1 METYG
6 NLAESGDVVGHS
18 QDSAR
23 KNCEFA
29 KEKIGA
35 GEGNR
40 TNGSVGKGEIIEKIC
55 KMRDLSASWG
65 LSV

>member
-6 NLAESGDVVGHS
+6 NLAESGSVAGHS

-29 KEKIGA
+29 EQKDGA
-35 GEGNR
+35 DEGNR
-40 TNGSVGKGEIIEKIC
+40 TLIYEP
-55 KMRDLSASWG
+55 SA
-65 LSV
+65 V

>member
-6 NLAESGDVVGHS
+6 NLTESGDVVGHS

-29 KEKIGA
+29 KEKSEL
-35 GEGNR
+35 GEENR
-40 TNGSVGKGEIIEKIC
+40 TLIYEP
-55 KMRDLSASWG
+55 SA
-65 LSV
+65 V